1 MTNQTPT
8 PEHESNN
15 STRQYLTI
23 AVVLLLLAMGI
34 SMFYKS
40 CSARNTA
47 NTVIGE
53 VENKDIVS
61 EFENHPEDETLN
73 DIIDSQED
81 GLETEAS
88 PKRTP
93 NVIGEDRVEEDIVEE
108 EEPIIADERFKE
120 KGNQTRIITNT
131 EKSTLSKYMVIA
143 GSFSTIENARVSLEH
158 TILSGFENAE
168 IVHFDNSKFHTVC
181 ALRSDNEAEAR
192 RAITKLKAKKI
203 DAFLHTARLGRER

>member
-8 PEHESNN
+8 PDHESNN

-23 AVVLLLLAMGI
+23 SVVLLLLAMGI

-53 VENKDIVS
+53 VENKGIVS

-81 GLETEAS
+81 EVEAEAKT
-88 PKRTP
+88 KRTP
-93 NVIGEDRVEEDIVEE
+93 NVIGEDKVEEEIVEE
-108 EEPIIADERFKE
+108 SEPIIVDERFKE
-120 KGNQTRIITNT
+120 KGNQTTVTNI

-168 IVHFDNSKFHTVC
+168 IVHFDNSKYHTVC

>member
-1 MTNQTPT
+1 MTNQTP
-8 PEHESNN
+8 PPDHESNN

-23 AVVLLLLAMGI
+23 SVVLLLLAMGI

-53 VENKDIVS
+53 VENKGIVS

-81 GLETEAS
+81 EVEAEAKT
-88 PKRTP
+88 KRTP
-93 NVIGEDRVEEDIVEE
+93 NVIGEDKVEEEIVEE
-108 EEPIIADERFKE
+108 AEPIIVDERFKE
-120 KGNQTRIITNT
+120 KGNQTTVTNI

-143 GSFSTIENARVSLEH
+143 GSFSTIENARVSL
-158 TILSGFENAE
+158 G
-168 IVHFDNSKFHTVC
+168 
-181 ALRSDNEAEAR
+181 LRQHQHN
-192 RAITKLKAKKI
+192 KNGQN
-203 DAFLHTARLGRER
+203 FLHLDHSSRVAYLLLQQLHPQYHPPNQKSYFQ

>member
-8 PEHESNN
+8 QDHESNN

-40 CSARNTA
+40 CSARNAT

-81 GLETEAS
+81 EEEAKTK
-88 PKRTP
+88 PEKTP
-93 NVIGEDRVEEDIVEE
+93 TVIGEDKVEEEIVEEDEPFIV
-108 EEPIIADERFKE
+108 DKFNE
-120 KGNQTRIITNT
+120 KGSQTKVIQNT
-131 EKSTLSKYMVIA
+131 ERTVLSKYMVVA

-168 IVHFDNSKFHTVC
+168 IVHFNNSKYHTVC

-192 RAITKLKAKKI
+192 RAIAKLKSKKI
-203 DAFLHTARLGRER
+203 DAFLHTTRIGRER